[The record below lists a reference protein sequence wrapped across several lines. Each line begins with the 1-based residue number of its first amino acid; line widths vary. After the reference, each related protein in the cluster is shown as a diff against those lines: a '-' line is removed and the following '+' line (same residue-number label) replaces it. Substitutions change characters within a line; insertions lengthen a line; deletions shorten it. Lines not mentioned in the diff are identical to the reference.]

1 MAYCKSCGAYI
12 PDGHT
17 TCLACGYDETAAKQT
32 TAEQPKSGGQAAASA
47 TAQEP
52 KRSTGSGKE
61 KYKQV
66 DSEFLRKELEEQ
78 RRRQQA
84 NSKKWAETEYAQR
97 QRAKEEQKRNFTNTS
112 GRSRSDA
119 FRGTGSDYYRTVRS
133 TMQQDDIGKVM
144 AGLSYFSVLFLL
156 PYVFRKDD
164 DFAMYHAKQGRNL
177 FIAGIIGDIVGGL
190 FGLGWLVGLA
200 RISLALIGVSNV
212 IKGLKK
218 PLPFI
223 GELFK

>member
-12 PDGHT
+12 PDGIT
-17 TCLACGYDETAAKQT
+17 ACLACGYDEAAKAQKSAG
-32 TAEQPKSGGQAAASA
+32 TATAGKHEKKSGG
-47 TAQEP
+47 
-52 KRSTGSGKE
+52 E
-61 KYKQV
+61 KYRPFDSDFLKQQ
-66 DSEFLRKELEEQ
+66 LEEQ
-78 RRRQQA
+78 RRRQQE
-84 NSKKWAETEYAQR
+84 NSRKWAETEYAQR
-97 QRAKEEQKRNFTNTS
+97 QRVKEEQQRNFTNTS
-112 GRSRSDA
+112 GRSRSEA

-144 AGLSYFSVLFLL
+144 AGLSYFSVLFVL
-156 PYVFRKDD
+156 PYIFRKDD

-223 GELFK
+223 GDLFK